1 MTPGKQ
7 KRGKAA
13 KQAIEV
19 FSRARD
25 TPPSHKGLIKGV
37 TDSECV
43 QAMIG
48 DVKVAVAG
56 LAQAT
61 QVQATQHDAAR
72 LLNPSIATE
81 YTPNLHRVMQDY
93 SCTNKHQKAPRQDDA
108 NAQMPPPSA
117 FLSFPFLSLL
127 MYFFCLLYFVTQA
140 RKKANKQNAQRDP
153 NKSTNQKKAKAKAKT
168 KGGKGKK

>member
-37 TDSECV
+37 TDNECV

-61 QVQATQHDAAR
+61 QVTTAVLRYKYLTDA
-72 LLNPSIATE
+72 
-81 YTPNLHRVMQDY
+81 
-93 SCTNKHQKAPRQDDA
+93 
-108 NAQMPPPSA
+108 MP
-117 FLSFPFLSLL
+117 FNTFPFLSLRPARRIDVSSVSSVLFCFVLSSTPVCPNPFKRLHVCL
-127 MYFFCLLYFVTQA
+127 MCA
-140 RKKANKQNAQRDP
+140 RVE
-153 NKSTNQKKAKAKAKT
+153 SL
-168 KGGKGKK
+168 

>member
-13 KQAIEV
+13 KQAIDV

-25 TPPSHKGLIKGV
+25 TPASHKGLIKGV
-37 TDSECV
+37 TDNECV

-61 QVQATQHDAAR
+61 QVQYSTVQYDTVRHNACSREDTI
-72 LLNPSIATE
+72 SIRKHNKPAPKPCRTMLRSTT
-81 YTPNLHRVMQDY
+81 TPACV
-93 SCTNKHQKAPRQDDA
+93 
-108 NAQMPPPSA
+108 SA
-117 FLSFPFLSLL
+117 VCSSFL
-127 MYFFCLLYFVTQA
+127 
-140 RKKANKQNAQRDP
+140 R
-153 NKSTNQKKAKAKAKT
+153 
-168 KGGKGKK
+168 

>member
-37 TDSECV
+37 TDNECV

-61 QVQATQHDAAR
+61 QVRYSTVTKCDKNSYPTLSYPTLRLRAVPYRMFSYILGIIPCKPTQR
-72 LLNPSIATE
+72 
-81 YTPNLHRVMQDY
+81 
-93 SCTNKHQKAPRQDDA
+93 
-108 NAQMPPPSA
+108 
-117 FLSFPFLSLL
+117 
-127 MYFFCLLYFVTQA
+127 
-140 RKKANKQNAQRDP
+140 
-153 NKSTNQKKAKAKAKT
+153 
-168 KGGKGKK
+168 